1 MGHED
6 FRRCVDSDTVS
17 ITSEKCVSEAGDD
30 EMVVVEAEGR
40 ESRIHIQHKCSAW
53 LSTTVRHL
61 CSALPRRFPSLAAIT
76 TINKRWLAMYSQ
88 TRLSKTC
95 EGIDLIL
102 LLKLQV

>member
-40 ESRIHIQHKCSAW
+40 ESRIHIQHKCTPLHYVICAQHF
-53 LSTTVRHL
+53 LDAFHH
-61 CSALPRRFPSLAAIT
+61 
-76 TINKRWLAMYSQ
+76 
-88 TRLSKTC
+88 
-95 EGIDLIL
+95 
-102 LLKLQV
+102 